1 MNWNNLLVI
10 FVLSVVIFA
19 LYTMA
24 NMYFLSKIKIN
35 KWLVLA
41 IAFAFLII
49 GVILPA
55 YSTNQILNYIPT
67 GIFVFLFLWYAD
79 LSGLSKVGAP
89 KPKVENKT
97 TIRPKAKPNKLKY
110 VDEKDVIKTPTDKK
124 KKKSKL
130 LKKNK

>member
-1 MNWNNLLVI
+1 MNWINLLVI
-10 FVLSVVIFA
+10 FALSIVIFA

-24 NMYFLSKIKIN
+24 NMYYLSKIKIN
-35 KWLVLA
+35 KWLVLG
-41 IAFAFLII
+41 IAMVFLII

-79 LSGLSKVGAP
+79 LSGLSKIGAP
-89 KPKVENKT
+89 KPKIEPKT

-110 VDEKDVIKTPTDKK
+110 LDEKDVLKTPTEKT
-124 KKKSKL
+124 KKKSK
-130 LKKNK
+130 KKTEK